1 MGSKGGGGAGGGNG
15 ISTIPTGS
23 RKMVQSL
30 KEIVNCSELEIYT
43 ALKEC
48 SMDPNEAVNRLLTQ
62 DPFHE
67 VKSKREKKK
76 ESKDTTEV
84 RPRGSISTTTRGGR
98 SGVER
103 YAGRGRAI
111 VPSSS
116 EPGKQQPYKKENG
129 SHVYTGSTCSAY
141 NMSGNSVNRQ
151 IAHSDAS
158 AWENKVSAVGE
169 TDLISSSVQPS
180 PGLQRAWAG
189 VPGQVSMADIVKM
202 GRPQGKVSGT
212 SNPPLHQG
220 VLPPSSAVSHDDF
233 QQLDQSSKVYMS
245 DPNDDWPLDEHH
257 APPPSDE
264 WPPFENSRTAV
275 SSTLDSQV
283 VESKLYGGPSDLP
296 LDETSQHLT
305 SQLDNVHLLEDG
317 SLENSANHMGLAS
330 VSNRN
335 IQDDDDVETS
345 YLENNVYKNISAFE
359 AHMHS
364 YEHNE
369 AEDVAMVAT
378 NLQQL
383 DLQNSDEE
391 SASEED
397 GPAVV
402 IPDHLQIHT
411 PDCQHLS
418 FGSFGSGAGA
428 GAGARTLKSNLAET
442 QPVTDAS
449 SVALSD
455 TRNTEHYGDEH
466 LRPPS
471 DGDDVHV
478 TVASAGSYEAPSAS
492 QPDSLK
498 QQSVETTSGNQ
509 YTFPSSAPGFNY
521 DNAQHLNAAFNHQQ
535 TSSQLQNLAS
545 FSSVLPSYSSS
556 LPSAL
561 LASTVQTGRESEL
574 PYLPFPVTQ
583 SMPTKFSNPT
593 SSMSSSVL
601 STPEAF
607 RAANISGAQQNPQN
621 LPNAGLST
629 GPALPQHLAMHPYS
643 QPTLPLGP
651 FANMVSY
658 PFLPQSYSYVPPSA
672 FQQTFTGNS
681 TYHQSLAALLPQYK
695 NSLSSSS
702 LPQSGAIPS
711 GYGFNGSTGIPG
723 GNFSL
728 NPPSAPATTTLGYDD
743 ALSSQYKD
751 ANSLLS
757 LQQNENSALWLQGP
771 GGRTMPTVAAN
782 TYYNFQGQTQQPTGI
797 RQGQG
802 QQPSQHFGSLNY
814 PNFYQSA
821 GISLEHQ
828 QQIARDSSL
837 GGSQSQQAKQSAQI
851 WQNTY

>member
-1 MGSKGGGGAGGGNG
+1 MGSKGGGGGGGGNG
-15 ISTIPTGS
+15 ISTIPAGS
-23 RKMVQSL
+23 RKIVQSL
-30 KEIVNCSELEIYT
+30 KEIVNCPELEIYA

-48 SMDPNEAVNRLLTQ
+48 NMDPNEAVNRLLSQ

-76 ESKDTTEV
+76 ESKDPTDS
-84 RPRGSISTTTRGGR
+84 RPRGAITTSTRGGR
-98 SGVER
+98 SGAER
-103 YAGRGRAI
+103 YAGRGRAN
-111 VPSSS
+111 VPSSN
-116 EPGKQQPYKKENG
+116 EPGKPPYKKENG
-129 SHVYTGSTCSAY
+129 SHVYAGSSSSAY
-141 NMSGNSVNRQ
+141 IMSGNSVNRQ
-151 IAHSDAS
+151 ITHSDAS

-169 TDLISSSVQPS
+169 SDLISSSVQPS
-180 PGLQRAWAG
+180 QGLQRAWAG

-212 SNPPLHQG
+212 SNAPIHQG
-220 VLPPSSAVSHDDF
+220 VLPPSSAISHDDF
-233 QQLDQSSKVYMS
+233 QQLDQSAGVYMS
-245 DPNDDWPLDEHH
+245 DPNDDWPLDEQQ

-264 WPPFENSRTAV
+264 WPPFENSRNAV

-296 LDETSQHLT
+296 LDGSSQHLT
-305 SQLDNVHLLEDG
+305 SELDNVHLLEDG
-317 SLENSANHMGLAS
+317 SLENNANHMGLAS
-330 VSNRN
+330 ISNRN
-335 IQDDDDVETS
+335 IQDDDDVERS
-345 YLENNVYKNISAFE
+345 YLENNVYQNINAFQP
-359 AHMHS
+359 HLHS

-369 AEDVAMVAT
+369 AEDVTTVAT

-383 DLQNSDEE
+383 NLQNSDEE
-391 SASEED
+391 SLSEED

-402 IPDHLQIHT
+402 IPDHLQVHT

-428 GAGARTLKSNLAET
+428 RTLKSNLSET

-471 DGDDVHV
+471 DGDDMHV

-509 YTFPSSAPGFNY
+509 YTFPSSAPGFSY
-521 DNAQHLNAAFNHQQ
+521 DNAQHLNAAFSHQQ

-561 LASTVQTGRESEL
+561 LPSTVQTGRESDF

-593 SSMSSSVL
+593 SSMSSSVI

-607 RAANISGAQQNPQN
+607 RAANISGAQQTPQS
-621 LPNAGLST
+621 LSNAGLST
-629 GPALPQHLAMHPYS
+629 GPALPQHLAVHPYS
-643 QPTLPLGP
+643 QPTLPLGH

-658 PFLPQSYSYVPPSA
+658 PFLPPSYSYVPSA

-681 TYHQSLAALLPQYK
+681 AYHQSLAALLPQYK

-723 GNFSL
+723 GNFSP
-728 NPPSAPATTTLGYDD
+728 NPPTAPAPTTLGYDD

-757 LQQNENSALWLQGP
+757 LQQNEWLQGP
-771 GGRTMPTVAAN
+771 GARTMPTVAAN
-782 TYYNFQGQTQQPTGI
+782 TYYNFQGQTQQPTGL

-814 PNFYQSA
+814 PNYYQSA

-828 QQIARDSSL
+828 QQIARDGSL

>member
-1 MGSKGGGGAGGGNG
+1 MGSKGGGGGGGGNNG

-23 RKMVQSL
+23 RKVVQSL
-30 KEIVNCSELEIYT
+30 REIVNCSELEIYA

-48 SMDPNEAVNRLLTQ
+48 DMDPNEAVNRLLFQ

-76 ESKDTTEV
+76 ENKDTTEP
-84 RPRGSISTTTRGGR
+84 RPRGTITTSTRGGR
-98 SGVER
+98 SGSER
-103 YAGRGRAI
+103 YAGRGRAN

-116 EPGKQQPYKKENG
+116 EPGKAPYKKENG
-129 SHVYTGSTCSAY
+129 SHVYAGSSSSAY
-141 NMSGNSVNRQ
+141 IMSGNTVNRQ
-151 IAHSDAS
+151 ITHSDAS
-158 AWENKVSAVGE
+158 AWENKVSAAGE
-169 TDLISSSVQPS
+169 SELVSSTVQPS

-212 SNPPLHQG
+212 SNAPIHQG
-220 VLPPSSAVSHDDF
+220 VLPPYSAITHEDF
-233 QQLDQSSKVYMS
+233 QQLDQSSKIYMS
-245 DPNDDWPLDEHH
+245 DPNDDWPLDEQQ
-257 APPPSDE
+257 ACPSSDE

-275 SSTLDSQV
+275 SSNLDSQV
-283 VESKLYGGPSDLP
+283 VESKLYGGASDLP
-296 LDETSQHLT
+296 LEGTSQHLT
-305 SQLDNVHLLEDG
+305 SQLDNIHLLEDG
-317 SLENSANHMGLAS
+317 SLENNANHMGLAS

-335 IQDDDDVETS
+335 IQGDDDVERS
-345 YLENNVYKNISAFE
+345 YLENNVYENINAFQP
-359 AHMHS
+359 HMHS
-364 YEHNE
+364 YDHNE
-369 AEDVAMVAT
+369 AEDVTTVAT
-378 NLQQL
+378 NLQEL
-383 DLQNSDEE
+383 NFQNSDEE
-391 SASEED
+391 SLSEED

-402 IPDHLQIHT
+402 IPDHLQVHT

-428 GAGARTLKSNLAET
+428 GARTLNSNLAET
-442 QPVTDAS
+442 QPVADAS

-455 TRNTEHYGDEH
+455 ARNTEHYGDDH

-471 DGDDVHV
+471 DGDDMHV
-478 TVASAGSYEAPSAS
+478 TVVSAGSYEAPSAS

-509 YTFPSSAPGFNY
+509 YNFPSSAPGFSY
-521 DNAQHLNAAFNHQQ
+521 DNTQHLNAAFTHQQ

-561 LASTVQTGRESEL
+561 LASTVQTEREPDL
-574 PYLPFPVTQ
+574 PYLPFPVTH

-593 SSMSSSVL
+593 SSMSSSVI

-607 RAANISGAQQNPQN
+607 RAANISGAQQTPQS

-643 QPTLPLGP
+643 QPTLPLGH

-658 PFLPQSYSYVPPSA
+658 PFLPQSYSYVPSA
-672 FQQTFTGNS
+672 FQQTFAGNS

-728 NPPSAPATTTLGYDD
+728 NPPAAPAPTTLGYDD

-757 LQQNENSALWLQGP
+757 LQQNENSAMWLQGP
-771 GGRTMPTVAAN
+771 GARTMGTVPAN
-782 TYYNFQGQTQQPTGI
+782 TYYNFQGQTQQPTGL

-821 GISLEHQ
+821 GMSLEHQ
-828 QQIARDSSL
+828 QQIVRDGSL

>member
-1 MGSKGGGGAGGGNG
+1 MGSKGGGGGGGAGNG
-15 ISTIPTGS
+15 ISTIPSGS

-30 KEIVNCSELEIYT
+30 KEIVNCPDLEIYT

-48 SMDPNEAVNRLLTQ
+48 NMDPNEAVNRLLSQ

-76 ESKDTTEV
+76 ESKDTTEL
-84 RPRGSISTTTRGGR
+84 RPRGAITTSTRGGR
-98 SGVER
+98 SGAER
-103 YAGRGRAI
+103 YAGRGRANL
-111 VPSSS
+111 PSSS
-116 EPGKQQPYKKENG
+116 EPGKPPYKKENG
-129 SHVYTGSTCSAY
+129 SHAYTGSSSSAY
-141 NMSGNSVNRQ
+141 IMSGNSVNRQ
-151 IAHSDAS
+151 ITHSDAL
-158 AWENKVSAVGE
+158 AWELKVSAVGE
-169 TDLISSSVQPS
+169 SDLISSSVQPS
-180 PGLQRAWAG
+180 PGLQRAWGG

-212 SNPPLHQG
+212 SNAPIHQG
-220 VLPPSSAVSHDDF
+220 VLPPSSAISHDDF

-245 DPNDDWPLDEHH
+245 DPNDDWPLDEQQ
-257 APPPSDE
+257 APPASEE
-264 WPPFENSRTAV
+264 WPPFENTRTAV
-275 SSTLDSQV
+275 SSALDSQV

-296 LDETSQHLT
+296 LDGTSQHLT

-317 SLENSANHMGLAS
+317 SLENNANHMGLAS

-345 YLENNVYKNISAFE
+345 YLDNNVYKNINAFQP
-359 AHMHS
+359 HVHS

-369 AEDVAMVAT
+369 AEDVTTVAT
-378 NLQQL
+378 NLQEQL
-383 DLQNSDEE
+383 NLQNSDEE
-391 SASEED
+391 SLSEED

-402 IPDHLQIHT
+402 IPVQVHT

-428 GAGARTLKSNLAET
+428 GARTLQSNLAET

-455 TRNTEHYGDEH
+455 TRNTEHYGEEH

-471 DGDDVHV
+471 DGDDIHA
-478 TVASAGSYEAPSAS
+478 TVVSAGSYEAPSAS

-509 YTFPSSAPGFNY
+509 YTFPSSAPGFSY
-521 DNAQHLNAAFNHQQ
+521 DNAQQLNAAFNHQQ

-561 LASTVQTGRESEL
+561 LASTVQTGRESDL

-607 RAANISGAQQNPQN
+607 RAANISGAQQTPQN
-621 LPNAGLST
+621 LTNAGLST

-643 QPTLPLGP
+643 QPTLPLGH

-658 PFLPQSYSYVPPSA
+658 PFLPQSYSYVPSA

-728 NPPSAPATTTLGYDD
+728 NPPAAPATTTLGYDD

-757 LQQNENSALWLQGP
+757 LQQNENSAMWLQGP
-771 GGRTMPTVAAN
+771 GARTMPTVAAN
-782 TYYNFQGQTQQPTGI
+782 TYYNFQGQTQQPTGL

-837 GGSQSQQAKQSAQI
+837 SGSQSQQAKQSAQI